1 MKWLYAVLII
11 LLATG
16 ATFAQMPFGGM
27 GGGAKGGGGKMNI
40 GRFYG
45 KLVDETDG
53 KPVSTAA
60 VVLMNQETDKKTGKK
75 KYVVLKGTASGD
87 NGEFGLD
94 EIPVMGTYKLQITV
108 VGYKTYEHEIYFDL
122 SQMSKMKGMNADKA
136 DMSQGIP
143 ANAGS
148 MLDAIDKDL
157 GNIKLTRDDKTLA
170 GVTVT
175 GNTPQF
181 RLEGEKKIFDVGK
194 NIISQGGT
202 AQDVMKSVPGVIV
215 DINNNV
221 TLRNAAPLIYVDGQP
236 TTLSLDQIPSDM
248 IESVEIITNPS
259 AKYDAAGGTGGI
271 INIVLKKNKK
281 HGYNGD
287 VRAGADSHGGYN
299 AGGDISVRQG
309 KINFSANAMLMDINS
324 KTNGYTNRTT
334 LNDTPYKVNQNN
346 YLNTM
351 GGFRFVRMGLD
362 YFVTNRMTI
371 SATGMF
377 AAGGFD
383 PNSNY
388 NSTADT
394 SITNKEGY
402 TKQTST
408 TQNTVKFGS
417 YTLNMKHLFA
427 KDGEEWTALATY
439 NGANFHL
446 NSNYNTQYYG
456 DGFSD
461 PYTGNFLQNTS
472 GNGQN
477 KYYIGQTDF
486 TYPFSTKSKLE
497 AGLKGTQ
504 QNLESE
510 SNNYFNDS
518 LTGGQ
523 YVYLPQASLSYTSV
537 QQIFAG
543 YVTYSSSIGDYS
555 YHAGLRAE
563 SSDYTGNITN
573 EGQNFKQSYP
583 VSLFPSAFVSRK
595 LKHDQELQFSYRRGI
610 IRPTFFQM
618 LPIPNYSDPLNITE
632 GNAGLKPAFTNS
644 LEFNYLKNFKNNN
657 YMMVSLYYKHTS
669 GLITPYQ
676 TQGYDSVT
684 NTPALINSY
693 INANSSDKYGTEI
706 TTQQNITK
714 WWNVLGDLNIYNGAI
729 NAANVPGSTPQSNE
743 WSWFGKL
750 NNNLTLP
757 KNFTIQLSGV
767 YQSKTNL
774 LPDNNSNG
782 GNSGMRGS
790 MQMAASAAQGYLGA
804 NYSVDIAIKKSF
816 LKSKALT
823 ASLSVNDIFRTR
835 GFLEHSSSTYFVQD
849 YYQLKDPQLVRF
861 NLSWRFGK
869 MDMDLFKRKD
879 LKSEM
884 DNMKNAQ
891 DSFGG

>member
-1 MKWLYAVLII
+1 MNKWLYSVLLVV
-11 LLATG
+11 LLAG
-16 ATFAQMPFGGM
+16 ASYAQMPMMGGM
-27 GGGAKGGGGKMNI
+27 GAGKGGGKMNI
-40 GRFYG
+40 GKFYG
-45 KLVDETDG
+45 KLVDAKDNR
-53 KPVSTAA
+53 PVGNAT
-60 VVLMNQETDKKTGKK
+60 VVLMNQETDRKTGKK
-75 KYVVLKGTASGD
+75 KYVILKGTNSD
-87 NGEFGLD
+87 EKGEFSLD
-94 EIPVMGTYKLQITV
+94 EIPMMGTYKLEITE
-108 VGYKTYEHEIYFDL
+108 VGYKTYDKEVYFDL
-122 SQMSKMKGMNADKA
+122 SAMAKMKGAGGGGGG
-136 DMSQGIP
+136 DMGQGIP
-143 ANAGS
+143 SNAGA

-157 GNIKLTRDDKTLA
+157 GNIKLAPDDNQLN

-175 GNTPQF
+175 AQTPQF

-194 NIISQGGT
+194 NLISQGGT

-236 TTLSLDQIPSDM
+236 TTLSLDQIPADM

-259 AKYDAAGGTGGI
+259 AKYDAAAGTGGI
-271 INIVLKKNKK
+271 LNIVLKKNKK

-287 VRAGADSHGGYN
+287 VRAGVDSHGGYN

-324 KTNGYTNRTT
+324 MTNGYTNRTT
-334 LNDTPYKVNQNN
+334 LSDTPYKVNQNN
-346 YLNTM
+346 YMNTM
-351 GGFRFVRMGLD
+351 GGFKFVRLGLD
-362 YFVTNRMTI
+362 YFVSNRVTI

-388 NSTADT
+388 NSTTDT
-394 SITNKEGY
+394 IGRGDAY

-427 KDGEEWTALATY
+427 KSGEEWTALATY

-446 NSNYNTQYYG
+446 NSNYNTDYYG
-456 DGFSD
+456 DGFSN
-461 PYTGNFLQNTS
+461 PYTGDFLQNTS

-486 TYPFSTKSKLE
+486 TYPFSSKSKLE

-510 SNNYFNDS
+510 SNNYIQDS

-523 YVYLPQASLSYTSV
+523 YVYLPVASLSYTSV

-543 YVTYSSSIGDYS
+543 YVTYSSAIGDYS

-563 SSDYTGNITN
+563 NSDYTGSVTN
-573 EGQNFKQSYP
+573 GGKGIKENYP

-595 LKHDQELQFSYRRGI
+595 LEHDQELQFSYRRGI

-618 LPIPNYSDPLNITE
+618 LPIPNYTDPLNITE
-632 GNAGLKPAFTNS
+632 GNEALKPAFTNS
-644 LEFNYLKNFKNNN
+644 LELNYLKNFKNNN
-657 YMMVSLYYKHTS
+657 YVMVSVYYKHTS
-669 GLITPYQ
+669 GLITPAQ
-676 TQGYDSVT
+676 VRGYDPVT
-684 NTPALINSY
+684 ADSATVNTY
-693 INANSSDKYGTEI
+693 VNANSSDKYGTEI
-706 TTQQNITK
+706 TSQQNIKK
-714 WWNVLGDLNIYNGAI
+714 WWNILADLNIYNGAI
-729 NAANVPGSTPQSNE
+729 NAANVPGNTPQSSL

-750 NNNLTLP
+750 NNNFTLP
-757 KNFTIQLSGV
+757 KDFTIQLSGV

-782 GNSGMRGS
+782 GSSGMRGS
-790 MQMAASAAQGYLGA
+790 MQTAASAAQGYLGA
-804 NYSVDIAIKKSF
+804 NYSVDIAIKKTF

-835 GFLEHSSSTYFVQD
+835 GFLEHSSSIYFVQD
-849 YYQLKDPQLVRF
+849 YYQLRDPQLVRF

-879 LKSEM
+879 IKSEM

-891 DSFGG
+891 DNFGG